1 MESPLLFSM
10 KTSIWTVFL
19 LYSVV
24 VCCARPYENS
34 LSSEKPDLETS
45 EASDIV
51 LWRSQE
57 SSLKSFIASDG
68 SNAADCQSG
77 YGFLPCSNIRSGSA
91 FLLLVYGFIMFMAV
105 EFLTKG
111 SQLLLTVL
119 DPGFVAGIV
128 VPILKTLPATFL
140 IFVAF
145 LAENEEDAHS
155 KALVGMG
162 VLAGTSIALLGI
174 VWGSSI
180 IVGRCDF
187 DSDGVARDKTLTQ
200 ICALRESGV
209 TTESRTRQA
218 AWIMLFTV
226 LPYLVIQFPVM
237 LGRSDKSIHI
247 SVLVA
252 GVLALVTLAGYC
264 IYQMLCPWI
273 QARLIYKAQQ
283 AFHRSHHF
291 AEVPSPSEVSW
302 VLADGTPDRIVLE
315 KLFKKLDSDGTGY
328 ISMSELRGL
337 ILAMGL
343 DSEDEIPAKQV
354 VIDAIKTF
362 DVEKTGKVSREDFVK
377 GMDHLIRSLKG
388 DIRRSHTSAE
398 IPAAPYQEPT
408 IGELI
413 TGTKEL
419 ELSIAAL
426 LAEVREDE
434 IREMQATITPEMAIV
449 YAVLCIIAGVAVAG
463 FAAIPTV
470 GVIGDF
476 SKAFGADPFIV
487 SFVAAPLIL
496 NLSEGIK
503 TISSAGK
510 RGKLHITT
518 VFAETFGR
526 LTMNNTLSLA
536 IFLAVVYFK
545 GLAWEYPSEVLA
557 ILITYVIIGLIAS
570 VRTKFPL
577 WIGILAIILYPLML
591 VILIGYKIICAAL
604 TTGID
609 LKFTVWEGIIALL
622 VYPTLIFL
630 LVVACSACLPRF

>member
-1 MESPLLFSM
+1 MESPLIISM

-19 LYSVV
+19 LYLVV

-57 SSLKSFIASDG
+57 STLKSFIAFDG
-68 SNAADCQSG
+68 SNATDCQSG

-91 FLLLVYGFIMFMAV
+91 FLLLVYGFMMFIAV

-140 IFVAF
+140 ILVAF

-187 DSDGVARDKTLTQ
+187 DSDRVARDKTRNQ
-200 ICALRESGV
+200 ICALRGKL
-209 TTESRTRQA
+209 TTFPSSKTFLTIIVFIKTEV
-218 AWIMLFTV
+218 F
-226 LPYLVIQFPVM
+226 PVIQPKGA
-237 LGRSDKSIHI
+237 LCRAELKSDKSIHI

-315 KLFKKLDSDGTGY
+315 N
-328 ISMSELRGL
+328 
-337 ILAMGL
+337 
-343 DSEDEIPAKQV
+343 
-354 VIDAIKTF
+354 
-362 DVEKTGKVSREDFVK
+362 
-377 GMDHLIRSLKG
+377 LKG

-434 IREMQATITPEMAIV
+434 IREMQATIAPEMAIV
-449 YAVLCIIAGVAVAG
+449 YAVLYIIAGVAVAG

>member
-140 IFVAF
+140 ILVAF

-200 ICALRESGV
+200 ICALRGTEMWSVQSYNAESGV

-264 IYQMLCPWI
+264 IYQ
-273 QARLIYKAQQ
+273 
-283 AFHRSHHF
+283 
-291 AEVPSPSEVSW
+291 VSSGRCNL
-302 VLADGTPDRIVLE
+302 VDLHAPALRTVVSYVCFVCGE
-315 KLFKKLDSDGTGY
+315 K
-328 ISMSELRGL
+328 
-337 ILAMGL
+337 
-343 DSEDEIPAKQV
+343 
-354 VIDAIKTF
+354 
-362 DVEKTGKVSREDFVK
+362 
-377 GMDHLIRSLKG
+377 
-388 DIRRSHTSAE
+388 
-398 IPAAPYQEPT
+398 
-408 IGELI
+408 
-413 TGTKEL
+413 
-419 ELSIAAL
+419 
-426 LAEVREDE
+426 
-434 IREMQATITPEMAIV
+434 
-449 YAVLCIIAGVAVAG
+449 
-463 FAAIPTV
+463 
-470 GVIGDF
+470 
-476 SKAFGADPFIV
+476 
-487 SFVAAPLIL
+487 
-496 NLSEGIK
+496 
-503 TISSAGK
+503 
-510 RGKLHITT
+510 
-518 VFAETFGR
+518 
-526 LTMNNTLSLA
+526 
-536 IFLAVVYFK
+536 
-545 GLAWEYPSEVLA
+545 
-557 ILITYVIIGLIAS
+557 
-570 VRTKFPL
+570 
-577 WIGILAIILYPLML
+577 
-591 VILIGYKIICAAL
+591 
-604 TTGID
+604 
-609 LKFTVWEGIIALL
+609 
-622 VYPTLIFL
+622 
-630 LVVACSACLPRF
+630 